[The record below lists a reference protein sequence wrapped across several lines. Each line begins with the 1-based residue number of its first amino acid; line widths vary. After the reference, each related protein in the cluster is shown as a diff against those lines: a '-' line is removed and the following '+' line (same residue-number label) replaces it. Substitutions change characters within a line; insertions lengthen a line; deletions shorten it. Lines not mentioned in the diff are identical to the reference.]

1 MSLAESRALYR
12 QEGDATLIEL
22 RLSSIHQLFDSFD
35 PAPFPERSLDNEAE
49 DYIVS
54 SARDIAVHEPIK
66 LVFYLPPDQLTLTET
81 TGLADAIHNY
91 FNYRLAMAQRALR
104 HQRREGR
111 ITLAIGL
118 AFLFGCI
125 TLRQLVY
132 TIDHGTLAQ
141 IIAEGLLISGWVAMW
156 RPLSL
161 FLYEWWPIKRS
172 CAVFTKLAAVPV
184 DVRPVAEAPIA
195 LRH

>member
-1 MSLAESRALYR
+1 MSESRALYR
-12 QEGDATLIEL
+12 HEGDGTLIEL
-22 RLSSIHQLFDSFD
+22 RLSSIHQVFDSFD
-35 PAPFPERSLDNEAE
+35 PAPFPERSLDNEVE

-54 SARDIAVHEPIK
+54 SARDITIHEPIK
-66 LVFYLPPDQLTLTET
+66 LVFYLPPEQLALTET
-81 TGLADAIHNY
+81 IGLADAIHNY
-91 FNYRLAMAQRALR
+91 FNYRFAMAQRALR

-118 AFLFGCI
+118 AFLFACI

-132 TIDHGTLAQ
+132 TIDRGTLAQ

-161 FLYEWWPIKRS
+161 FLYEWWPIQRS
-172 CAVFTKLAAVPV
+172 CAVFTKLAAVSV
-184 DVRPVAEAPIA
+184 DVRPLAEAPLA
-195 LRH
+195 LRP